1 MNRRF
6 KYAIV
11 TASTCLLVVLMLGT
25 VLGRGNAAED
35 AYRHFAVFAEVIS
48 RIKSDYVEEPEMKN
62 VTLGALNGMLESLDP
77 YASYLSP
84 DQYKQYLKSKETKK
98 ANVGLLL
105 SRRFGYVG
113 VINSIPGSPADV
125 LGLSTGDVLETIND
139 VSTRDM
145 PLAYAEMLL
154 EGEPGTKVE
163 LAVLR
168 VRRGSE
174 AQRIALVRA
183 PVRYPAVSVKQISSD
198 VAVLQVQSLEPA
210 KIKEVAG
217 KLGEIDK
224 QGARR
229 LVLDLRGNATG
240 TPEEGIALANLF
252 MDKGLITY
260 LQGQKVSR
268 RDFQAEA
275 AKVAWKHPMVVVTS
289 RGTAGGAEV
298 AAAALLDSKRAE
310 VVGERT
316 YGNAALRKAITME
329 DGSAVIL
336 SIAKYYGPGGKAI
349 QDNAV
354 TPSVPVV
361 EPEAAADL
369 EDETPPA
376 TVEPKPAED
385 NTLKKAIEVVTI
397 GVAASKENDR
407 KRGEQAGFR
416 DANPV
421 VPLQVGPLN
430 TPHPPKQIK

>member
-6 KYAIV
+6 KYVIV

-62 VTLGALNGMLESLDP
+62 VTLGALNGMLESIDP
-77 YASYLSP
+77 YASYLSS
-84 DQYKQYLKSKETKK
+84 DQYKQYLKSRESKK

-125 LGLSTGDVLETIND
+125 LGLTTGDVLETIND

-154 EGEPGTKVE
+154 EGEPGTKLE
-163 LAVLR
+163 LTVLR

-183 PVRYPAVSVKQISSD
+183 PVKYPPATVKQVSPD

-217 KLGEIDK
+217 RLGEINK
-224 QGARR
+224 QGAKR
-229 LVLDLRGNATG
+229 LVLDLRGNCTG
-240 TPEEGIALANLF
+240 SPEDGIALANLF
-252 MDKGLITY
+252 MEKGLVTY

-268 RDFQAEA
+268 QDFQAEPGKA
-275 AKVAWKHPMVVVTS
+275 VWKNSMVVVTN

-316 YGNAALRKAITME
+316 YGNAALRKAITMD
-329 DGSAVIL
+329 DGGAVLL
-336 SIAKYYGPGGKAI
+336 SIAKYYGPAGKSI

-354 TPSVPVV
+354 TPSVPVL
-361 EPEAAADL
+361 ESEQAAETE
-369 EDETPPA
+369 EDNPTAPA
-376 TVEPKPAED
+376 TVEPKPSED
-385 NTLKKAIEVVTI
+385 NTLRKAIEVVTI

-407 KRGEQAGFR
+407 KRTAQGGARGE
-416 DANPV
+416 NPD
-421 VPLQVGPLN
+421 VPLQLGPLN
-430 TPHPPKQIK
+430 VPRPKQ